1 MGGMPRR
8 GFPQYT
14 IFGPDSALSIRGS
27 MPQFRRAG
35 NDGVSVERRGK
46 LILEWIPRNNTGA
59 GFAWN
64 DKTIFSMSA
73 EEVGL
78 LLHQLPNHSVELSH
92 PTYNNTSDGEDN
104 TPVTQLGGDVIEK
117 VFTVE
122 PGEGSTLVFKVDY
135 MMGGVGGQTPP
146 GIEGLPVSYMLLC
159 MLCTTH
165 ILYYL
170 FLIFNIH
177 VSY

>member
-1 MGGMPRR
+1 
-8 GFPQYT
+8 
-14 IFGPDSALSIRGS
+14 

-35 NDGVSVERRGK
+35 SDGVSVERRGK

-64 DKTIFSMSA
+64 DKTIFSLSV

-78 LLHQLPNHSVELSH
+78 LVSQLPDNSVELSH
-92 PTYNNTSDGEDN
+92 PTYTSDGEAKAS
-104 TPVTQLGGDVIEK
+104 PVMQMGGDVIEK

-122 PGEGSTLVFKVDY
+122 PGDGSTLKFKVDY

-146 GIEGLPVSYMLLC
+146 GLEGLPVSY
-159 MLCTTH
+159 
-165 ILYYL
+165 IYL
-170 FLIFNIH
+170 
-177 VSY
+177 

>member
-14 IFGPDSALSIRGS
+14 IFGPDSALSIRGA

-35 NDGVSVERRGK
+35 SDGVSVERRGK

-64 DKTIFSMSA
+64 DKTIFSLSV

-78 LLHQLPNHSVELSH
+78 LVSQLPNNSVELSH
-92 PTYNNTSDGEDN
+92 PTYTSDGEAKAS
-104 TPVTQLGGDVIEK
+104 PVMQMGGDVIEK

-122 PGEGSTLVFKVDY
+122 PGDGSTLKFKVDY

-146 GIEGLPVSYMLLC
+146 GLEGLPVSY
-159 MLCTTH
+159 
-165 ILYYL
+165 IYL
-170 FLIFNIH
+170 
-177 VSY
+177 